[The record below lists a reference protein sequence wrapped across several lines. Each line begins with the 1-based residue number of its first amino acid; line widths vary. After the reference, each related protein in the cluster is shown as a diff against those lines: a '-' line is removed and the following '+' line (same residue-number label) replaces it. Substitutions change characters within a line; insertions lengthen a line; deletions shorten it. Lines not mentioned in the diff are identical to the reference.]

1 MLDRVTPVQKQE
13 ARDLMR
19 LAKRRGFRLS
29 LTKEQLNDPE
39 CVGRFFAIYGDWPS
53 HALFNKA
60 ARIAKYLK
68 VKLTVDQAMN
78 KWHCKKFIR
87 ESRSNVPGGMPS
99 EAQIELAEQLAD
111 YHGIDVPDAVRIS
124 LDDWNAFF
132 QKYLGREERDT
143 IQELAFQ
150 LGIYI
155 DTESYGSMVYHLNL
169 SKRILSNRDALKE
182 AKLDRVRE
190 LLKKGEDPFSLALD
204 LDVDEEAVFSVVK
217 ELEAEGHELVY

>member
-1 MLDRVTPVQKQE
+1 MFDRVTPVQKQE
-13 ARDLMR
+13 ARDLIRFAKQRGVR
-19 LAKRRGFRLS
+19 LA
-29 LTKEQLNDPE
+29 LTKEQFNDPK
-39 CVGRFFAIYGDWPS
+39 CIGRFFAIYGDPPS

-60 ARIAKYLK
+60 AGIAKYLK
-68 VKLTVDQAMN
+68 VKLTVEQAMN
-78 KWHCKKFIR
+78 RWHCKKFIG
-87 ESRSNVPGGMPS
+87 ESRGSVPGGMPS

-111 YHGIDVPDAVRIS
+111 YHGIKVPDAVRVS
-124 LDDWNAFF
+124 LDDWNDFF
-132 QKYLGREERDT
+132 RKYLGRKERDT

-169 SKRILSNRDALKE
+169 SKRILSNRDTLKE

-204 LDVDEEAVFSVVK
+204 LDVEEKAVFNVVK
-217 ELEAEGHELVY
+217 ELERQGYELIY